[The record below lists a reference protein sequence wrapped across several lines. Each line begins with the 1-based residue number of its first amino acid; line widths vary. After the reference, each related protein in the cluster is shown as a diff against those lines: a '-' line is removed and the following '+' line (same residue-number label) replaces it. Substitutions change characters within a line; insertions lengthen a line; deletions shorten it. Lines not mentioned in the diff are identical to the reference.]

1 MHTCVPDNVNNF
13 GSKAASC
20 AFFSHNQHPMLSGL
34 FKSFKF
40 VITSYSIHY
49 TKLYDT
55 GMHGE
60 ASQIQCRVLEGRDKG
75 RVITRNC
82 VGPVRI
88 GDILMLLETS
98 REAKKL
104 TTR

>member
-1 MHTCVPDNVNNF
+1 MADETINGFP
-13 GSKAASC
+13 AE
-20 AFFSHNQHPMLSGL
+20 
-34 FKSFKF
+34 
-40 VITSYSIHY
+40 VIDIIGN
-49 TKLYDT
+49 T

-60 ASQIQCRVLEGRDKG
+60 AQQVQCRILEGRDKG

-82 VGPVRI
+82 FGPIRI
-88 GDILMLLETS
+88 GDIMTLIETS

>member
-1 MHTCVPDNVNNF
+1 
-13 GSKAASC
+13 
-20 AFFSHNQHPMLSGL
+20 
-34 FKSFKF
+34 
-40 VITSYSIHY
+40 
-49 TKLYDT
+49 
-55 GMHGE
+55 
-60 ASQIQCRVLEGRDKG
+60 
-75 RVITRNC
+75 

>member
-1 MHTCVPDNVNNF
+1 MADDDT
-13 GSKAASC
+13 GYAAE
-20 AFFSHNQHPMLSGL
+20 
-34 FKSFKF
+34 
-40 VITSYSIHY
+40 VIDVIGN
-49 TKLYDT
+49 T

-60 ASQIQCRVLEGRDKG
+60 ANQIQCRVLEGRDKG
-75 RVITRNC
+75 RIITRNS

-88 GDILMLLETS
+88 GDVFVLMETS